1 MLLKLARQSLWNR
14 RGTALLTVISL
25 TVSITLL
32 LGIDHIRR
40 DAKTSFTSALSGTD
54 LVVGARSSNI
64 NLLLYSVFHIGD
76 ATSNISWDSYQ
87 IIDSH
92 SSVDWTVPI
101 SLGDSHRGYRVIGT
115 STNFFEHY
123 RFGRKQTLQ
132 IASGAP
138 FSDHYGVVLGAQVAS
153 KLGYQLGDKVVL
165 AHGSGGVSF
174 THHDN
179 HPFSVVGI
187 LKPTGTP
194 VDRSLLV
201 SLEGIEAIHLDWRPG
216 QAHTSDRQPQPE
228 DLKPKAV
235 TACLVGLTSKAQTF
249 SLQRKINTFKGEPL
263 LAILPGATLAELWRM
278 LGVVENLLY
287 LISALVLLATLVG
300 MITTLLAAMK
310 ERQREIAILRAI
322 GAHPMFLFLLIE
334 LEVLLLAAL
343 SIFSAFAL
351 LSAALALAAPWLAA
365 EYGLFLSASVVNPH
379 SLMLATVALLLALLL
394 AVIPAFQ
401 AYRNALQNGLVINN

>member
-1 MLLKLARQSLWNR
+1 MLLKLARHSLWNR
-14 RGTALLTVISL
+14 RGTALLTVVSL

-32 LGIDHIRR
+32 LAIDHIRR
-40 DAKTSFTSALSGTD
+40 EAKASFTSALSGTD

-76 ATSNISWDSYQ
+76 ATSNISWNSYQ
-87 IIDSH
+87 IIDTH
-92 SSVDWTVPI
+92 SSVAWTVPI
-101 SLGDSHRGYRVIGT
+101 SLGDSHKGYRVIGT
-115 STNFFEHY
+115 SKAFFEHY
-123 RFGRKQTLQ
+123 KFGQKQQLQ
-132 IASGAP
+132 LATGAP
-138 FSDHYGVVLGAQVAS
+138 FDDHHGVVLGAQVAR

-165 AHGSGGVSF
+165 AHGTSGISF

-201 SLEGIEAIHLDWRPG
+201 SLEGIEAIHLDW
-216 QAHTSDRQPQPE
+216 QPQPGE
-228 DLKPKAV
+228 PRNDSLQPKNI
-235 TACLVGLTSKAQTF
+235 TACLIGLASKAKTF
-249 SLQRKINTFKGEPL
+249 SLQRKINSYKGEPL

-287 LISALVLLATLVG
+287 LISVLVLLATLTG
-300 MITTLLAAMK
+300 MVTTLLAAMK

-322 GAHPMFLFLLIE
+322 GAHPLFLFLLIE

-343 SIFSAFAL
+343 SIVCAFTL
-351 LSAALALAAPWLAA
+351 LSASLTVAAPWLAA
-365 EYGLFLSASVVNPH
+365 EYGLFLSATIINHHNLVLAVVV
-379 SLMLATVALLLALLL
+379 LVLATILGA
-394 AVIPAFQ
+394 IPAYR
-401 AYRNALQNGLVINN
+401 AYRNALQNGLVINS

>member
-1 MLLKLARQSLWNR
+1 MLLKLARHSLWNR

-25 TVSITLL
+25 TVSIALL

-40 DAKTSFTSALSGTD
+40 EAKASFTSALSGTD

-87 IIDSH
+87 IIDTH
-92 SSVDWTVPI
+92 SSVAWTVPI
-101 SLGDSHRGYRVIGT
+101 SLGDSHKSYRVIGT

-123 RFGRKQTLQ
+123 RFGRKQNLQ
-132 IASGAP
+132 IETGAP
-138 FSDHYGVVLGAQVAS
+138 FSDHYGVVLGAEVAR
-153 KLGYQLGDKVVL
+153 KLGYQLGDSVVL
-165 AHGSGGVSF
+165 THGTSGISF

-201 SLEGIEAIHLDWRPG
+201 SLEGIEAIHIDFYPKS
-216 QAHTSDRQPQPE
+216 QSQE
-228 DLKPKAV
+228 DDANADPLQPKAV
-235 TACLVGLTSKAQTF
+235 TACLVGLKSKAQTF
-249 SLQRKINTFKGEPL
+249 SLQRKINTYKGEPL

-278 LGVVENLLY
+278 LGTVENMLY

-322 GAHPMFLFLLIE
+322 GAHPLFLFLLIE
-334 LEVLLLAAL
+334 LEVLLLAAI
-343 SIFSAFAL
+343 SIAAAFAL
-351 LSAALALAAPWLAA
+351 LSATLAITAPWLAA
-365 EYGLFLSASVVNPH
+365 EYGLFLSAAIVN
-379 SLMLATVALLLALLL
+379 SDNLILAAAALVLTVILGT
-394 AVIPAFQ
+394 VPAYR